1 MSPEELV
8 VFVRDQ
14 RVAVVAT
21 VAPDGRPEAALV
33 GVAATEECELIFDTS
48 ARSRKHENLL
58 RDPRVAVVVGWD
70 DEVTLQIEG
79 IADKPTGVD
88 RDRCLAAYF
97 AQYPDGRQRA
107 EDPDITHFRI
117 RPRWARRADFR
128 PGTFGVEEVV
138 LPHPEV
144 VP

>member
-1 MSPEELV
+1 MSPDELV
-8 VFVRDQ
+8 VFVRA
-14 RVAVVAT
+14 RRLGVVAT
-21 VAPDGRPEAALV
+21 TGPDGHPEAALV
-33 GVAATEECELIFDTS
+33 GIAATEECELVFDTS
-48 ARSRKHENLL
+48 ARSRKHDNLV

-79 IADKPTGVD
+79 VADKPTDAD
-88 RDRCLAAYF
+88 RDRCLTAYF

-128 PGTFGVEEVV
+128 PGTFGVEELA
-138 LPHPEV
+138 LPGPDIA
-144 VP
+144 P